1 MNIKE
6 IQSTSDINSR
16 EIQLSDTSAIGKK
29 LIATTTPIFLCDAL
43 GTVVAVHDPLEPLK
57 SQEELAICTLSS
69 LKSFNPENVKIF
81 KEITKELGM
90 EDLAVEFYN
99 ELVTLKLPEKTIFFI
114 LIDKITDAYC
124 KRIGDDNQELRVSVL
139 LKMHKL
145 ADPSIFEHVNEY
157 SQRTFHSDISQLI
170 LTQDNPIMKQVYE
183 QMLKQYNLDIFT
195 VPDPKFDNLRK
206 NNPDLYTQLSS
217 YLGRKTNNIG
227 FYDDTEANLL
237 AASKVGVLTQL
248 ATGIKNDDPSII
260 KSETTKLINLL
271 FDTQQLS
278 HSEK

>member
-6 IQSTSDINSR
+6 MLCAQDSQSRKIELIN
-16 EIQLSDTSAIGKK
+16 TN
-29 LIATTTPIFLCDAL
+29 LINQKTIITNTPVFLCDAL
-43 GTVVAVHDPLEPLK
+43 GTVIAVHDPLESLK

-81 KEITKELGM
+81 KEITKELGL
-90 EDLAVEFYN
+90 ENLAVEFYN
-99 ELVTLKLPEKTIFFI
+99 ELVTLRLPEKTIFFI

-124 KRIGDDNQELRVSVL
+124 KKIGDENQELRVSVL

-145 ADPSIFEHVNEY
+145 ADPSIFDHVNEY
-157 SQRTFHSDISQLI
+157 SQKTFHSDISQLI

-206 NNPDLYTQLSS
+206 NNPDLYAQLSS

-260 KSETTKLINLL
+260 KAEATKLLNLL
-271 FDTQQLS
+271 FDNQQLD

>member
-6 IQSTSDINSR
+6 MPSSDENSKKIVLSSTSSISKKAIN
-16 EIQLSDTSAIGKK
+16 
-29 LIATTTPIFLCDAL
+29 TTTPVFMYDAL
-43 GTVVAVHDPLEPLK
+43 GTIVAVHDPLEPLK
-57 SQEELAICTLSS
+57 SKEELAMYTLSS
-69 LKSFNPENVKIF
+69 LKSFNEGNVSIF
-81 KEITKELGM
+81 KKITKELGL
-90 EDLAVEFYN
+90 EDLAVKFYN
-99 ELVTLKLPEKTIFFI
+99 ELLALNLPEKTIFFI

-124 KRIGDDNQELRVSVL
+124 KKIGDTDQELRISVL
-139 LKMHKL
+139 LKMHSL
-145 ADPSIFEHVNEY
+145 ADPRIFEQVNEY
-157 SQRTFHSDISQLI
+157 SQKTFHSDISQLI

-206 NNPDLYTQLSS
+206 NNPKLYSKLST
-217 YLGRKTNNIG
+217 YLDKKTNNIG
-227 FYDDTEANLL
+227 FYDDTAANLL
-237 AASKVGVLTQL
+237 AASEVGVLTQL

-271 FDTQQLS
+271 FDTKQFS